1 MANRPSAKAK
11 RLNLDLPSQTRERL
25 RNLAKAANEPE
36 AVLARALLIDAI
48 ERAEREAFRKRLAR
62 SRTPERRA
70 RDLEIVSGV
79 EAMPRRTARAQGKLR
94 VGSKVSLTFG
104 VSQATGVV
112 IEDRGNLGV
121 GGRRL
126 WRVRL
131 DMGLT
136 SEPIELEARAE
147 TLTVL
152 SDPLFA
158 DRAVFGG
165 PTPTDLAK
173 KHDAD
178 LYGDLEYEAL
188 DRRMQSVRDGTAT
201 LVPWEKARTELLR
214 KVSPRAAKE
223 LERSLAVVRKRRVN
237 RRKAPVL

>member
-1 MANRPSAKAK
+1 MASRPAAKPK
-11 RLNLDLPSQTRERL
+11 RRGREGPGEFVRVNLDLPSQARERL

-36 AVLARALLIDAI
+36 AVFARALLIDAI
-48 ERAEREAFRKRLAR
+48 ERAERAAFRKRLEA

-70 RDLEIVSGV
+70 RDL
-79 EAMPRRTARAQGKLR
+79 
-94 VGSKVSLTFG
+94 
-104 VSQATGVV
+104 
-112 IEDRGNLGV
+112 
-121 GGRRL
+121 
-126 WRVRL
+126 
-131 DMGLT
+131 
-136 SEPIELEARAE
+136 RAE

-214 KVSPRAAKE
+214 RVSPRAAKE
-223 LERSLAVVRKRRVN
+223 LEQSLAVVRKRRVN
-237 RRKAPVL
+237 RRKPPVL